1 MEGWITMKK
10 LGVNQQEKFLSK
22 TQEVNYQREFKRAD
36 RIYNELTK
44 KGNRS

>member
-1 MEGWITMKK
+1 MKPK
-10 LGVNQQEKFLSK
+10 PKQVHQLNSLSK

-36 RIYNELTK
+36 RAYQATSM